1 MCISFC
7 IHWRVWLRPLLIVLY
22 ALFVI
27 IVVPLLIADSVKDGF
42 TRKGQLILIGGLFV
56 LCAIPISISQIA
68 QHTIHYTQPQLQRHI
83 IRILWMVPIYALNAL
98 LCLIYPNKSI
108 YMDSIRECYEAY
120 VIYNF
125 MKYLLNYLNLE
136 MDLERALEFNAQ
148 THHFIP
154 CCCLSTWRMGRE
166 FVHNCKHGILQYTV
180 VRPLTTIVACI
191 CQLNHVYG
199 EGQFQPS
206 VAFPYLVFINNCS
219 QSIAMYCLALFYR
232 ATRHE
237 LRAMKPLPKF
247 FCIKA
252 VIFFSFFQSVIIYM
266 LVYYGIIKD
275 IFDSNT
281 AEFESQ
287 LELSTKLQNFLICIE
302 MFLAAL
308 AHHYSFSHRPY
319 VLNIPTSLVAS
330 GSINGSSG
338 AAAGPRQTWYSGFLT
353 MLDLSDVRQ
362 DVSDHLGE
370 VGSSLSRRF
379 RGLSVYHKA
388 PTSSRTCDMS
398 ISGSEREFLVPQG
411 GAGGGSGSNLL
422 ASQCYQSDLY
432 YSATGAGPGV
442 SQLYA
447 GGQSKAGGSGTSGNQ
462 RYGAFDSGISI
473 VRPKT
478 EKLVET
484 PNEGAPPKDVNI
496 FNQFPSTK
504 ALNLTLSTTPSYENL
519 LSLKSEADP
528 AAPRATSKSRDHKT
542 DPHEQRSSRR
552 PEAPTSSNNS
562 NSESSSSNRLLQRS
576 ESNGSDW
583 LSTPDDELGID
594 VKGLSGDTINI
605 NANRNRK
612 A

>member
-1 MCISFC
+1 MC
-7 IHWRVWLRPLLIVLY
+7 IHWRVWLRPLLVVLY
-22 ALFVI
+22 VLFVI

-56 LCAIPISISQIA
+56 LCAIPISIWQIA

-98 LCLIYPNKSI
+98 LCLIYPSKSI

-136 MDLERALEFNAQ
+136 MDLERALEFNTQ

-154 CCCLSTWRMGRE
+154 CCCLSTWQMGRE

-180 VRPLTTIVACI
+180 VRPLTTVIACI

-199 EGQFQPS
+199 EGQFQAS

-232 ATRHE
+232 ATRNE

-252 VIFFSFFQSVIIYM
+252 VIFFSFFQSVIIYF

-281 AEFESQ
+281 SEFESQ

-308 AHHYSFSHRPY
+308 AHHYSFSHHPY
-319 VLNIPTSLVAS
+319 VLNIPVGLIAR
-330 GSINGSSG
+330 GSINGSSAGG
-338 AAAGPRQTWYSGFLT
+338 AGGGGVNGTSQPWYYGFLT

-362 DVSDHLGE
+362 DVSEHLGE

-379 RGLSVYHKA
+379 RGRAVYDLA
-388 PTSSRTCDMS
+388 PGSSRTCDMN
-398 ISGSEREFLVPQG
+398 ISGSEREFLVSQEG
-411 GAGGGSGSNLL
+411 GTNLL
-422 ASQCYQSDLY
+422 ASQCYQSGLY
-432 YSATGAGPGV
+432 YSATGTGTGV
-442 SQLYA
+442 SQLYGS
-447 GGQSKAGGSGTSGNQ
+447 GGQSKPSGSGTIGNAK
-462 RYGAFDSGISI
+462 YGALDSGISI
-473 VRPKT
+473 VRPKV

-484 PNEGAPPKDVNI
+484 PNEGAPPKEINI

-504 ALNLTLSTTPSYENL
+504 ALNLTLSKTPSYENL
-519 LSLKSEADP
+519 ISLKTDAVP
-528 AAPRATSKSRDHKT
+528 ATSRGTKTQASR
-542 DPHEQRSSRR
+542 QR
-552 PEAPTSSNNS
+552 SSNNS
-562 NSESSSSNRLLQRS
+562 NSESSSSQRLMQRS

-594 VKGLSGDTINI
+594 VKGVSTDNINI
-605 NANRNRK
+605 NTNRHRK

>member
-1 MCISFC
+1 MCL
-7 IHWRVWLRPLLIVLY
+7 HWRVLLRPLLVVLY
-22 ALFVI
+22 VLFVI

-56 LCAIPISISQIA
+56 LCAIPISIWQIA

-98 LCLIYPNKSI
+98 LCLIYPSKSI

-136 MDLERALEFNAQ
+136 MDLERALEFNTQ

-180 VRPLTTIVACI
+180 VRPLTTIIACI

-199 EGQFQPS
+199 EGEFRAS

-232 ATRHE
+232 ATRNE

-252 VIFFSFFQSVIIYM
+252 VIFFSFFQSVIIYF
-266 LVYYGIIKD
+266 LVYYDIIKD

-281 AEFESQ
+281 SEFESQ

-308 AHHYSFSHRPY
+308 AHHYSFSHQPY
-319 VLNIPTSLVAS
+319 VINIPVGLIAR
-330 GSINGSSG
+330 GSINGSSAGGGGTSTGGTSGGG
-338 AAAGPRQTWYSGFLT
+338 ALQSWYYGFLT

-362 DVSDHLGE
+362 DVSEHLGE

-379 RGLSVYHKA
+379 RGRAVYDLA
-388 PTSSRTCDMS
+388 PGSSRTCDMN
-398 ISGSEREFLVPQG
+398 ISGSEREFLVPHD
-411 GAGGGSGSNLL
+411 GGGNNLL
-422 ASQCYQSDLY
+422 ASQCYQSGLY
-432 YSATGAGPGV
+432 YSATGATGATGV
-442 SQLYA
+442 SQLYP
-447 GGQSKAGGSGTSGNQ
+447 GGQSKASGGSSGTIGNPK
-462 RYGAFDSGISI
+462 YGALDSGISI
-473 VRPKT
+473 VRPKV
-478 EKLVET
+478 EKLVDT
-484 PNEGAPPKDVNI
+484 PNEGAPPKEINI

-504 ALNLTLSTTPSYENL
+504 ALNLTLSKTPSYENL
-519 LSLKSEADP
+519 ISLKNE
-528 AAPRATSKSRDHKT
+528 T
-542 DPHEQRSSRR
+542 DPKTNAAKQRSSSRR
-552 PEAPTSSNNS
+552 PATEGTS
-562 NSESSSSNRLLQRS
+562 NSESSSSQRLMQRS

-583 LSTPDDELGID
+583 LSTPDDELGIV
-594 VKGLSGDTINI
+594 VKGISSDNINI
-605 NANRNRK
+605 NPNRHRK

>member
-1 MCISFC
+1 MCISLC
-7 IHWRVWLRPLLIVLY
+7 THWRAWLRPILVVLY
-22 ALFVI
+22 VLFVI

-56 LCAIPISISQIA
+56 LCAIPISIWQIA
-68 QHTIHYTQPQLQRHI
+68 QHTIHYTKPQLQRHI

-98 LCLIYPNKSI
+98 LCLVYPRKSI

-136 MDLERALEFNAQ
+136 MDLERTLEWNAQ
-148 THHFIP
+148 THHFFP
-154 CCCLSTWRMGRE
+154 FCCLAPWRMGHE

-180 VRPLTTIVACI
+180 VRPLTTVIACI

-199 EGQFQPS
+199 EGQFRAS
-206 VAFPYLVFINNCS
+206 VAFPYLVFANNCS
-219 QSIAMYCLALFYR
+219 QTIAMYCLVLFYR
-232 ATRHE
+232 ATRNE
-237 LRAMKPLPKF
+237 LRGMRPIPKF
-247 FCIKA
+247 LCIKA
-252 VIFFSFFQSVIIYM
+252 VIFFSFFQSVIIYF

-281 AEFESQ
+281 AELESR
-287 LELSTKLQNFLICIE
+287 LELSTKLQNFLICFE
-302 MFLAAL
+302 MLLAAL

-319 VLNIPTSLVAS
+319 ERTIPPSLMLA
-330 GSINGSSG
+330 GSINGSSSG
-338 AAAGPRQTWYSGFLT
+338 GPAWYSGLLT

-362 DVSDHLGE
+362 DVSEHLGE

-379 RGLSVYHKA
+379 RGRAIYHTA
-388 PTSSRTCDMS
+388 PGGSRNCDMS
-398 ISGSEREFLVPQG
+398 ASGSEREILVPPG
-411 GAGGGSGSNLL
+411 PAGDGTGGSNLL
-422 ASQCYQSDLY
+422 GSQCYQSGLY
-432 YSATGAGPGV
+432 YSATGA

-447 GGQSKAGGSGTSGNQ
+447 SQGKMGQ
-462 RYGAFDSGISI
+462 RYGALDQGISI
-473 VRPKT
+473 VRPKG

-484 PNEGAPPKDVNI
+484 PNEGAPPKEVNI

-504 ALNLTLSTTPSYENL
+504 ALNLALSKTPSYENL
-519 LSLKSEADP
+519 ISLKSDDP
-528 AAPRATSKSRDHKT
+528 AAAASAT
-542 DPHEQRSSRR
+542 
-552 PEAPTSSNNS
+552 TSSKVAADEKQRRQQQQQHRAKGSQRQTANS
-562 NSESSSSNRLLQRS
+562 NSESSSSHQLQRS

-594 VKGLSGDTINI
+594 VKGLSSDSITINP
-605 NANRNRK
+605 NRK

>member
-1 MCISFC
+1 MC
-7 IHWRVWLRPLLIVLY
+7 IHWRMWLRPLLVVLY
-22 ALFVI
+22 VLFVI

-56 LCAIPISISQIA
+56 LCAIPISIWQIA

-98 LCLIYPNKSI
+98 LCLVYPSKSI

-136 MDLERALEFNAQ
+136 MDLERALEFNTQ

-154 CCCLSTWRMGRE
+154 CCCLSTWQMGRE

-180 VRPLTTIVACI
+180 VRPLTTIIACI

-199 EGQFQPS
+199 EGQFQAS

-232 ATRHE
+232 ATRNE

-252 VIFFSFFQSVIIYM
+252 VIFFSFFQSVIIYF

-308 AHHYSFSHRPY
+308 AHHYSFSHHPY
-319 VLNIPTSLVAS
+319 VINIPVGLIAR
-330 GSINGSSG
+330 GSINGSSAGG
-338 AAAGPRQTWYSGFLT
+338 AGGGGGASAGASQPWYYGFLT

-362 DVSDHLGE
+362 DVSEHLGE

-379 RGLSVYHKA
+379 RGRAVYDLA
-388 PTSSRTCDMS
+388 PGSSRTCDMN
-398 ISGSEREFLVPQG
+398 ISGSEREFLVPQV
-411 GAGGGSGSNLL
+411 AGSNLL
-422 ASQCYQSDLY
+422 ASQCYQSGLY
-432 YSATGAGPGV
+432 YSATGTGTGV
-442 SQLYA
+442 SQLYP
-447 GGQSKAGGSGTSGNQ
+447 GGQSKPSGSGTIGNPK
-462 RYGAFDSGISI
+462 YGALDSGISI
-473 VRPKT
+473 VRPKV

-484 PNEGAPPKDVNI
+484 PNEGAPPKEMNI

-504 ALNLTLSTTPSYENL
+504 ALNLTLSKTPSYENL
-519 LSLKSEADP
+519 ISLKTDADP
-528 AAPRATSKSRDHKT
+528 TTSRGTKT
-542 DPHEQRSSRR
+542 QAGKQR
-552 PEAPTSSNNS
+552 SSNNS
-562 NSESSSSNRLLQRS
+562 NSESSSSQRLMQRS

-594 VKGLSGDTINI
+594 VKGISTDNINI
-605 NANRNRK
+605 NPNRHRK